1 ILGQYQIST
10 YLTHEGAARQVF
22 NEYAVKTANNY
33 FPFGSGF
40 ATYGSAEAAKNYSP
54 LYTQYHF
61 DKHWG
66 MSRDFGPFLNDTHWA
81 SVLGQF
87 GWIGAILMGIVYIR
101 IFVSFTNSKS
111 IRFDLKAFL
120 YATFAQFVIHAIGS
134 GIITSSSGMLG
145 FVAIAL
151 ASQVEVDKDVS
162 IRLPKIKI
170 SF

>member
-1 ILGQYQIST
+1 
-10 YLTHEGAARQVF
+10 
-22 NEYAVKTANNY
+22 
-33 FPFGSGF
+33 
-40 ATYGSAEAAKNYSP
+40 
-54 LYTQYHF
+54 
-61 DKHWG
+61 
-66 MSRDFGPFLNDTHWA
+66 MSRDFGPFLNDTYWA

-87 GWIGAILMGIVYIR
+87 GWIGAILMGIVYVR
-101 IFVSFTNSKS
+101 IFISFTNSKS

-120 YATFAQFVIHAIGS
+120 YATFAQFVIHAVGS

-162 IRLPKIKI
+162 IRLPKFKI